1 MNSLMQNALRTPSR
15 GAYACARSFA
25 STTRQQAEFV
35 HPRPSLPNSDGRTE
49 RPKPIPTSPNF
60 YTTRAVFY
68 DQLTQLERAVGR
80 SEAFLRHHHLL
91 PLPDFARASLPPLQP
106 VWKDPIEMSSEF
118 RTKLSTP
125 RYRKV
130 VKILNQLND
139 FQRIAQTGGCP
150 QLEDRLRGI
159 LSMYESSKKE
169 ALLSR
174 GKRKPVV
181 LDEYGRSYTLGK
193 RKTSSARVWMIPVQQ
208 PEASQLETPEALL
221 LGAEKQKLP
230 VTTTT
235 ILVNNMPLNQ
245 FFPLPADRERITR
258 PLKVAG
264 ALGKYNVF
272 ALVRGGGTTG
282 QSGALLQG
290 IAKGIV
296 AHDPA
301 LEAMFRRGTGDLN
314 FIIPWLTKRSQ
325 LNSQDVIPVW
335 WSVRKLVSPNHAR
348 GMHGSNVKSACT
360 CTVLRCILRI
370 MSRPVH
376 VVLKQLW
383 ILHCGGGISN
393 VMNEWSAKI
402 TPHPNCEYSTGS
414 K

>member
-35 HPRPSLPNSDGRTE
+35 HPRPSLPNSDGRSE

-174 GKRKPVV
+174 GKRKPIV

-314 FIIPWLTKRSQ
+314 FIIPWLTKRS
-325 LNSQDVIPVW
+325 
-335 WSVRKLVSPNHAR
+335 
-348 GMHGSNVKSACT
+348 
-360 CTVLRCILRI
+360 
-370 MSRPVH
+370 
-376 VVLKQLW
+376 
-383 ILHCGGGISN
+383 
-393 VMNEWSAKI
+393 
-402 TPHPNCEYSTGS
+402 
-414 K
+414 